1 MAERK
6 RRKLLSA
13 DFKPTAKVNGTVASH
28 SVDSSLN
35 VLVEH
40 VDQGAC
46 GHPEFAWR
54 WPQEVLAKLCSHE
67 RGIDFSSRLARVCGQ
82 GFVMSTACSGLGG
95 PGDDSS
101 RDWPAA
107 AAMPISDH
115 TIIKKA
121 NTPRLPARLETPPR
135 PCTGTRSRPCRSC
148 TCIRACARA
157 RRSCHRGGARTAE
170 RTAPA
175 ARG

>member
-82 GFVMSTACSGLGG
+82 GFVMSTACSGLGCPELASAQLAELCRREG
-95 PGDDSS
+95 LLQRSVPWLHSRAGDIHATKVF
-101 RDWPAA
+101 R
-107 AAMPISDH
+107 
-115 TIIKKA
+115 
-121 NTPRLPARLETPPR
+121 N
-135 PCTGTRSRPCRSC
+135 
-148 TCIRACARA
+148 ACFQLRV
-157 RRSCHRGGARTAE
+157 
-170 RTAPA
+170 
-175 ARG
+175 